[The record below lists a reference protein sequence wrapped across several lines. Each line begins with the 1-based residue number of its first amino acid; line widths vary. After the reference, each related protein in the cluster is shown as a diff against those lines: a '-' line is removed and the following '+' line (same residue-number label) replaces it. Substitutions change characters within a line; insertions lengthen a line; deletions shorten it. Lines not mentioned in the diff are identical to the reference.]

1 LLKPFNL
8 TLYKRSNSFGGESV
22 DFSTIN
28 MDTVLPL
35 LIKYAVPVVLALTV
49 FICGRFISNR
59 LARLVEQTL
68 MRAPQAHKSLSK
80 FLASLVRYGL
90 LAVVAIAALAVA
102 GIDVSAM
109 SGMVAGLGIAF
120 AFMLKDSLSNIAA
133 GVMLILF
140 RPFVLGDEV
149 EISGEKGVVTS
160 MSLLATRLTTRG
172 NIEITIQNSKAWGG
186 VVKNH
191 SVYGKRRL
199 DMVFGVSYDADIN
212 TAMAAIKSVAM
223 ADPRVYAEPEIWTKV
238 VKLNDSS
245 VDIELRMWC
254 DYDHMRKIKMEIV
267 QPVKAALDAANVG
280 IPYPHEVRIKTK
292 VKTSK
297 ARNRIAKLKALRG
310 T

>member
-1 LLKPFNL
+1 MDI
-8 TLYKRSNSFGGESV
+8 GA
-22 DFSTIN
+22 IN
-28 MDTVLPL
+28 METILPL
-35 LIKYAVPVVLALTV
+35 AVKYAGPFLAALIIFV
-49 FICGRFISNR
+49 CGRFITNR
-59 LARLVEQTL
+59 IARVVEHAL
-68 MRAPQAHKSLSK
+68 MRAPHAHKSLSK
-80 FLASLVRYGL
+80 FLASLVRYSL
-90 LAVVAIAALAVA
+90 LCVVAIAALAVA
-102 GIDVSAM
+102 GVDVSAM

-120 AFMLKDSLSNIAA
+120 AFILKDSLSDIAA

-149 EISGEKGVVTS
+149 EIGGEKGVVTS
-160 MSLLATRLTTRG
+160 MSLLATRLTTRD
-172 NIEITIQNSKAWGG
+172 NIEIIIQNSKAWGG

-191 SVYGKRRL
+191 SAYGKRRL
-199 DMVFGVSYDADIN
+199 DMVFGVSYDADIDA
-212 TAMAAIKSVAM
+212 TMAAIQSAAM
-223 ADPRVYAEPEIWTKV
+223 ADPRVYDEPKIWTKV

-267 QPVKAALDAANVG
+267 QPVKAALDAAGIG
-280 IPYPHEVRIKTK
+280 IPYPHEVKIKTH